1 MIIYEMGRRWQP
13 LTDYMRKFQPP
24 EVPSAT
30 AGRHLGFIGLLCI
43 LMDWLDPTFMHDL
56 VHGFMCG
63 ILPSPTS
70 F

>member
-13 LTDYMRKFQPP
+13 VTDYMRKFQPP

-56 VHGFMCG
+56 VYGFMCG